1 MYDISTIDTYVIMNR
16 LTTRYS
22 LLSVL
27 SNDNYLCM
35 ASVLCNDNYVHNEQ
49 TDHSRGSMI
58 SVLCNDNYVHNE
70 QTDHSRWYDREKVA
84 APFFNYNVTTSLS
97 LQ

>member
-27 SNDNYLCM
+27 SNDNYLC
-35 ASVLCNDNYVHNEQ
+35 
-49 TDHSRGSMI
+49 MI